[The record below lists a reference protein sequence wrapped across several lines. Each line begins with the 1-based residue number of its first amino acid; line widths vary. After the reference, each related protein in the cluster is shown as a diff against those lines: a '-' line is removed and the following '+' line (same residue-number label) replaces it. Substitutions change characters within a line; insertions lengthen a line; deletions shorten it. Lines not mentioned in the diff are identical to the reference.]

1 MRLRRGARRQQHLS
15 LVTSSP
21 QLAGHRAH
29 LRCASHF
36 AYKFRAVLPNN
47 VCGLAPRRRPPP
59 GPGPPGK
66 GGSWRRRADT
76 RRPLCGATAAHAR
89 PYSCLSA
96 LKSSPHASPLSTAG
110 PKSSASLNSLLVH
123 CTTAAAA
130 ARPAG
135 PGPGR
140 AGGIRTR
147 FCMLPQATMA
157 LLPYLR
163 MHASLLQFVYSCPQ
177 LCCPLYP
184 CAVKQKICQWEQAG
198 PGHAIASACPC
209 EHARCMRGLKGAV
222 SESKLE
228 CAWTRSST

>member
-59 GPGPPGK
+59 GPGK
-66 GGSWRRRADT
+66 GGSWRRRAGT
-76 RRPLCGATAAHAR
+76 GRPLREATAAHAR

-96 LKSSPHASPLSTAG
+96 LESSSHASPLSTAG
-110 PKSSASLNSLLVH
+110 PKSSASLNSLLAH
-123 CTTAAAA
+123 GTTAAASA

-135 PGPGR
+135 PGPRRG
-140 AGGIRTR
+140 TR
-147 FCMLPQATMA
+147 FCKLPQAARA